1 LHLKILRQAVLSCAS
16 AEGQVNIP
24 SIATSCCRLSSI
36 LPSIALVLCALL
48 SPIGVP
54 KAPNARVYPNSL
66 ARKLALTSDAPGVG
80 AFTSAT
86 PGGAFIDPD
95 RSDLIEENED
105 ESFYSFSYLVPPAF
119 SASDGPP
126 EVLSGPLPGN
136 SLSRIVAAPL
146 RC

>member
-1 LHLKILRQAVLSCAS
+1 MTLL
-16 AEGQVNIP
+16 
-24 SIATSCCRLSSI
+24 
-36 LPSIALVLCALL
+36 LCALL

-54 KAPNARVYPNSL
+54 KAPNARINPNSH
-66 ARKLALTSDAPGVG
+66 ARKLALTSDVPGVA

-95 RSDLIEENED
+95 RSDLIEEDED
-105 ESFYSFSYLVPPAF
+105 ESFYSFSYLVPPTF

-136 SLSRIVAAPL
+136 SSSRIVAAPL